1 MADFTGY
8 RVSLGQSD
16 YPAKYDG
23 FVLAMQGFATEL
35 ELGRQGQAALA
46 ANFGRYLLAS
56 QGLTQNL
63 QAGGFRIT
71 GLPAPV
77 AGDEPATKTYAD
89 GLAFASALPAI
100 SLDTYGAGVT
110 NDGGTAEWG
119 MSSAESVAVLG
130 NLFDFF

>member
-1 MADFTGY
+1 MADFTGF

-23 FVLAMQGFATEL
+23 FVLALQGFATEL
-35 ELGRQGQAALA
+35 ELGRQGQASLA

-71 GLPAPV
+71 GLPAPA

-89 GLAFASALPAI
+89 GLAFASVLPAQAGNAGREI
-100 SLDTYGAGVT
+100 ATDGSTATWGLTGPGAIAILNSIGY
-110 NDGGTAEWG
+110 
-119 MSSAESVAVLG
+119 
-130 NLFDFF
+130 F